1 MNIAVVGSGYVG
13 LTAGICFAES
23 GNEVICVDIDREKV
37 DRLNLGEL
45 PIYEPGL
52 QELLTGNL
60 SSGRLRFSCDLPEAV
75 RESLIIFI
83 AVGTPSREDGL
94 PDVSM
99 VENVA
104 RSIIGAMDDY
114 RILVIKSTVPVG
126 TTVRLAEQ
134 LSRLTDTP
142 FDLASNPEFLKEGY
156 AIDDFSRPDRVII
169 GTTSP
174 KAAQMLEEL
183 YAPFVRNG
191 KPIIVMDPTSSE
203 MAKYAANA
211 LLSTKISFINE
222 LANLCEKLGADID
235 DVRRGICSDSR
246 IGYQFLYPGLGFG
259 GSCFPKDIE
268 ALVRICDQ
276 VGYPGWLLKS
286 VKEVNDYQ
294 KHTLQRKV
302 RAHFGDDLTGLKFAV
317 WGLSFK
323 PRTDDVRESAAMDL
337 IADLLAGGAKVSV
350 HDPQALE
357 NAKKVLDDQVIYC
370 HQMYDAVDGADG
382 LCVVTEWNEY
392 RNPSYDKMLAALRR
406 PVIFDGRN
414 VYDPVK
420 MRAMGFVYFGIGK
433 K

>member
-302 RAHFGDDLTGLKFAV
+302 RAHFGDDLTGMKFAV

-420 MRAMGFVYFGIGK
+420 MRARGFVYFGIGK